1 MKKIKIK
8 NNGHTTY
15 SDNWSYEF
23 QNSKYYGNKTLYFIK
38 NIIENIFKVKIIKK
52 KKFWYNY

>member
-8 NNGHTTY
+8 NNGHTSY

-23 QNSKYYGNKTLYFIK
+23 QDSKYYRNKILYFIK

-52 KKFWYNY
+52 KILV